1 MELDKKAFG
10 LSTAILWGAAV
21 FLGTIFLLLVGSPG
35 NFIIRL
41 RRVYLGYSFSYLGS
55 LIGLVW
61 AFVTGFIG
69 GWLFAFFYNLFRKK
83 A

>member
-1 MELDKKAFG
+1 MELDKKAYG
-10 LSTAILWGAAV
+10 MATAILWGAAV
-21 FLGTIFLLLVGSPG
+21 FLGTIFLLLRGSEG

-41 RRVYLGYSFSYLGS
+41 KAVYFGYTFSYLGA
-55 LIGLVW
+55 LVGLVW
-61 AFVTGFIG
+61 ALVTGFIG

>member
-21 FLGTIFLLLVGSPG
+21 LLGTIFLLLIGSQG
-35 NFIIRL
+35 ATIGRL
-41 RRVYLGYSFSYLGS
+41 RKVYYGYSFSYLGS
-55 LIGLVW
+55 LIGLLW